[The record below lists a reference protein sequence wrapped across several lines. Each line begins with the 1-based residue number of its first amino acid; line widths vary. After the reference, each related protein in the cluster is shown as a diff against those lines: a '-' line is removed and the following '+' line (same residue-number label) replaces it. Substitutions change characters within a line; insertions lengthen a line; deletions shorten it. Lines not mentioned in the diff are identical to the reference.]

1 MPKPGFASITIRAQV
16 KKRLEEYAHTKGY
29 ATLSD
34 AINSLLDQA
43 TQCSETS
50 KRLDELEARLRK
62 LELILVKL
70 LEELTAGKRAGP
82 ESPAGRGEGGDAVRE
97 LSRPVRTTHAA
108 YPPEAPRGR
117 DTQQDIE

>member
-62 LELILVKL
+62 LELILVRL
-70 LEELTAGKRAGP
+70 LEELTGRTSGEGP
-82 ESPAGRGEGGDAVRE
+82 ESPAGHGEGGDAVRE

-117 DTQQDIE
+117 EPPEKI